1 MENRSGSKIACCAS
15 LNALAVIG
23 LLSLNACGGGGGVE
37 GNGSSPPVVP
47 SSASF
52 TVETAWM
59 ANPDDPDGYMVYV
72 GATQNTAN
80 TLVRT
85 LSKGAGGWNP
95 ASPSTQLTSNDV
107 VAAIGTGTQV
117 CVAVRA
123 FNSGGVSVPSNSTC
137 AALP

>member
-1 MENRSGSKIACCAS
+1 MKNCSGSKIANRSS
-15 LNALAVIG
+15 LNVLAAMGLFALT
-23 LLSLNACGGGGGVE
+23 ACGGGGGVG

-52 TVETAWM
+52 TVDTAWA
-59 ANPDDPDGYMVYV
+59 ANPDDPDGYLVYV

-80 TLVRT
+80 SLVKT

-123 FNSGGVSVPSNSTC
+123 FNTGGVSVPSNSTC